1 MRLTT
6 VALALALS
14 VATFGVTQGNEIYK
28 WVDAEGNVHFGD
40 RPSGVEGEEVVPID
54 SRPTDP
60 AVVQQEVQ
68 AIEDWQTA
76 RAEAI
81 AAAPKGPTAE
91 ERAAE
96 AADRK
101 QNCDMYTARLETFI
115 TKRHLYR
122 ELENGERYYLTED
135 EMRQAEADVQAKT
148 DEFCNN

>member
-101 QNCDMYTARLETFI
+101 QKCDMYTARLETFI

-135 EMRQAEADVQAKT
+135 EMRQAEADVQAKI

>member
-101 QNCDMYTARLETFI
+101 QKCDMYTARLETFI

-122 ELENGERYYLTED
+122 E
-135 EMRQAEADVQAKT
+135 EMRQAEADVQAKI